1 MRESRRAFERRV
13 RAEAA
18 DLRYVHRLKALS
30 DISDD
35 ELRSFFNRVR
45 RIAPDIRT
53 IIYSNGF
60 EWRDWVNPGVGAV
73 GIGIALATLGGPL
86 SLIGAGLCGF
96 GFLESGAK
104 AAEKKIRL
112 ISDGELLD
120 AIDAFYR
127 DIEAEFVLRG
137 VR

>member
-1 MRESRRAFERRV
+1 MRESRRVFELRV

-30 DISDD
+30 EISDD
-35 ELRSFFNRVR
+35 KLMGFFDRVR
-45 RIAPDIRT
+45 RVAPDLRT

-104 AAEKKIRL
+104 AAAKKIRL
-112 ISDGELLD
+112 IGDGELLD
-120 AIDAFYR
+120 AVEAFYR
-127 DIEAEFVLRG
+127 DIEAEFVRRG